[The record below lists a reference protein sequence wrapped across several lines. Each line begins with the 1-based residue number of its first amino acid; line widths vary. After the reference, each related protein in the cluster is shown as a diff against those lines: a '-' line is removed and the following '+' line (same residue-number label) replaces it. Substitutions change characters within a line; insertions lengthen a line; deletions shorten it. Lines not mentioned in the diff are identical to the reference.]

1 MQPLPRHRS
10 SGFGGGAHP
19 AISQGLARG
28 SGLIGRTG
36 QFLVESGII
45 YPQEGDARD
54 YEHNFV
60 VREVLT
66 DDIFGD
72 PLQSTAENEVIGYSL
87 EAELPRS
94 VLVPENT
101 SVIIAVARPG
111 SADSAGR
118 NG

>member
-1 MQPLPRHRS
+1 MQPLSRHRA
-10 SGFGGGAHP
+10 SGLRGSAHP
-19 AISQGLARG
+19 ALSQKVTCR

-66 DDIFGD
+66 DNVFGD
-72 PLQSTAENEVIGYSL
+72 PLASVGAEEVIEYTL
-87 EAELPRS
+87 EADLPRS
-94 VLVPENT
+94 VLVPANG
-101 SVIIAVARPG
+101 SVDLAYEE
-111 SADSAGR
+111 
-118 NG
+118 